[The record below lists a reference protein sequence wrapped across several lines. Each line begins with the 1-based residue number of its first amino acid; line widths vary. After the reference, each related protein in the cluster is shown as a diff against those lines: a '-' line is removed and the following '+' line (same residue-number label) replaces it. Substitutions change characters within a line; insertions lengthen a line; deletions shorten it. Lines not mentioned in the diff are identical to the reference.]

1 MKRGRVSIDRS
12 KVRTVSARGR
22 HSKVRTRQE
31 ARPYAPGASFASFL
45 EGLPAILGAAEL
57 KAAIAAWAKA
67 WRSGRPVLWGCGAHL
82 IKLGLL
88 VEVEP
93 KIYQANYET
102 MFRFTAP

>member
-1 MKRGRVSIDRS
+1 MEAAQFPRS
-12 KVRTVSARGR
+12 DLAHITPDVAAMYARTGPKTLSRD
-22 HSKVRTRQE
+22 
-31 ARPYAPGASFASFL
+31 
-45 EGLPAILGAAEL
+45 IN
-57 KAAIAAWAKA
+57 
-67 WRSGRPVLWGCGAHL
+67 HL